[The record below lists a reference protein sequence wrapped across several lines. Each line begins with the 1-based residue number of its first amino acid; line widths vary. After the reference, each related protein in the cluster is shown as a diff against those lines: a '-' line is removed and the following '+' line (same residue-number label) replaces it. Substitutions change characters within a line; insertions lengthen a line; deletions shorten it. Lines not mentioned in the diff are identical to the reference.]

1 VELGIQQGPASP
13 GATDVTPRELALTC
27 EAVYLSLVI
36 PAFNEEARLAR
47 TLDAAFEYLANKP
60 FRTEVL
66 LVLDGCTDGTA
77 AVAAQ
82 YGAGVGACDLRV
94 LDNAVNRGK
103 GACVRQG
110 MLAAGGRYCF
120 FTDADLS
127 YPLFQLEAFLAV
139 LVADGGVAIASR
151 DASVVRYQRPLR
163 RLVTLLSR
171 WTMHK
176 FFVPGVHD
184 TQAGLKGFTREVAL
198 DLFNTQRLG
207 GFGFDVELLH
217 IAHMRG
223 YAIRPLPVEWEDVP
237 GSKVR
242 LGRDVSRMGLEL
254 GQLMLNRLLGRYRPV
269 AELRSEGAVSLVP

>member
-1 VELGIQQGPASP
+1 VEIGIQQGPASS
-13 GATDVTPRELALTC
+13 GVDEQTPRELTLTC
-27 EAVYLSLVI
+27 EAAYLSLVI
-36 PAFNEEARLAR
+36 PAFNEAARLAR
-47 TLDAAFEYLANKP
+47 TLDAVFAQFAQKP
-60 FRTEVL
+60 YKTEVL
-66 LVLDGCTDGTA
+66 LVLDGCTDATA
-77 AVAAQ
+77 DVAAT
-82 YGAGVGACDLRV
+82 YGRGQDNCHLRV

-110 MLAAGGRYCF
+110 MLEAQGRYCF

-127 YPLFQLEAFLAV
+127 YPLHQMDAFLEV
-139 LVADGGVAIASR
+139 LVVDGGVAIASR
-151 DASVVRYQRPLR
+151 DASVVQYQRPLR

-171 WTMHK
+171 WTMNH
-176 FFVPGVHD
+176 FFVPGVQD

-198 DLFNTQRLG
+198 DLFTTQRLG

-223 YAIRPLPVEWEDVP
+223 YAIRPLPVVWEDVP

-254 GQLMLNRLLGRYRPV
+254 CMLIANRLLGRYRLAP
-269 AELRSEGAVSLVP
+269 ARSEGAVSLAP